1 MFEDGT
7 PLFVQLADQLAGQIL
22 VGDYAEGDQ
31 VPSINELAAFHR
43 INPAT
48 ANRAVSD
55 LVAQGIL
62 VKRRGVGMFV
72 ADGAREA
79 IASRRRAGLV
89 DQYIRPLIEQ
99 ASALGITPDA
109 LLKLIA
115 GELEK

>member
-55 LVAQGIL
+55 LVAQGVL
-62 VKRRGVGMFV
+62 VKRRGIGMFV

-79 IASRRRAGLV
+79 IAQQRRSGLV
-89 DQYIRPLIEQ
+89 DQYVRPLIDQ
-99 ASALGITPDA
+99 ASALGIAPDA
-109 LLKLIA
+109 LIELIK